1 MTNSGGN
8 ENPEPTDKR
17 VKQRQMKNLPHVAIV
32 GGMILSLGTAIVTGL
47 RKSSIP
53 HVVSS
58 FCFVGLALTHLF
70 IHQRQ
75 LSSIIKKGQDI

>member
-1 MTNSGGN
+1 MSGIENDTNQL
-8 ENPEPTDKR
+8 ENKVNHR
-17 VKQRQMKNLPHVAIV
+17 RKHNLPHVAIV

-75 LSSIIKKGQDI
+75 LSCIIRKDEDI